1 MKNIFAHQLGKL
13 RTEQQLSQND
23 IASQLFVSRQ
33 AVSKWENGDTEPSLD
48 NLISLAQLFN
58 VSLDNLVTGS
68 KDPNTLLLTVNH
80 LKKFFNKPVLKDI
93 TFSISNYERIALL
106 GSNGAGKSTLIKILI
121 GLLNPDSGKIKY
133 HFNLQQDLNVMPQD
147 DVLIPDL
154 TVMEQ
159 VKLAALI
166 NKVYQP
172 KYINNLLVKFKLND
186 QANQFIQKL
195 SGGQKRRLSLLVST
209 LRPAKLLILDEPT
222 NHLDLESIQALNQGL
237 INFKENILFTSHDHQ
252 FVQTTANRIMEILPN
267 GTMIDKITTYDEY
280 LASDEMA
287 KKRHVFEINE
297 EDASDN

>member
-48 NLISLAQLFN
+48 NLISLARLFN

-68 KDPNTLLLTVNH
+68 KDPDTLLLTVNH
-80 LKKFFNKPVLKDI
+80 LKKAFNKPVLKDV
-93 TFSISNYERIALL
+93 TFSINNYERIALL

-133 HFNLQQDLNVMPQD
+133 YFNLKQDLNVMPQD

-172 KYINNLLVKFKLND
+172 ESINNLLVKFKLSD
-186 QANQFIQKL
+186 QANQFVQKL
-195 SGGQKRRLSLLVST
+195 SGGQKRRLSLLVSA
-209 LRPAKLLILDEPT
+209 LRTAKLLILDEPT
-222 NHLDLESIQALNQGL
+222 VGMDLTSIDFFWRLLDQRNGSTIVVTHDFNQIDKYFSRVWLLKDG
-237 INFKENILFTSHDHQ
+237 IISHDVSVKEIHSHHQ
-252 FVQTTANRIMEILPN
+252 TIAQWYRLNNKEA
-267 GTMIDKITTYDEY
+267 
-280 LASDEMA
+280 
-287 KKRHVFEINE
+287 
-297 EDASDN
+297 

>member
-1 MKNIFAHQLGKL
+1 MKNIFAHQLEKL

-33 AVSKWENGDTEPSLD
+33 AVSKWGNGDTEPSLD

-68 KDPNTLLLTVNH
+68 KDPNTLLLTAKH
-80 LKKFFNKPVLKDI
+80 LKKAFNKPVLKDI
-93 TFSISNYERIALL
+93 NFSVSNYERIALL

-121 GLLNPDSGKIKY
+121 GLLSPDSGKIKY

-172 KYINNLLVKFKLND
+172 ESINNLLVKFKLSD
-186 QANQFIQKL
+186 QANQFVQKL

-209 LRPAKLLILDEPT
+209 LRTAKLLILDEPT
-222 NHLDLESIQALNQGL
+222 VGMDLTSIDFFG
-237 INFKENILFTSHDHQ
+237 
-252 FVQTTANRIMEILPN
+252 
-267 GTMIDKITTYDEY
+267 GY
-280 LASDEMA
+280 
-287 KKRHVFEINE
+287 
-297 EDASDN
+297 

>member
-68 KDPNTLLLTVNH
+68 KDPNTLLLTAKH
-80 LKKFFNKPVLKDI
+80 LKKAFNKPVLKDI
-93 TFSISNYERIALL
+93 NFSVSNYERIALL

-121 GLLNPDSGKIKY
+121 GLLSPDSGKIKY

-172 KYINNLLVKFKLND
+172 ESINNLLVKFKLSD
-186 QANQFIQKL
+186 QANQFVQKL

-209 LRPAKLLILDEPT
+209 LRTAKLLILDEPT
-222 NHLDLESIQALNQGL
+222 VGMDLTSIDFFG
-237 INFKENILFTSHDHQ
+237 
-252 FVQTTANRIMEILPN
+252 
-267 GTMIDKITTYDEY
+267 GY
-280 LASDEMA
+280 
-287 KKRHVFEINE
+287 
-297 EDASDN
+297 

>member
-33 AVSKWENGDTEPSLD
+33 AVSKWGNGDTEPSLD

-68 KDPNTLLLTVNH
+68 KDPNTLLLTAKH
-80 LKKFFNKPVLKDI
+80 LKKAFNKPVLKDI
-93 TFSISNYERIALL
+93 NFSVSNYERIALL

-121 GLLNPDSGKIKY
+121 GLLSPDSGKIKY

-172 KYINNLLVKFKLND
+172 ESINNLLVKFKLSD
-186 QANQFIQKL
+186 QANQFVQKL

-209 LRPAKLLILDEPT
+209 LRTAKLLILDEPT
-222 NHLDLESIQALNQGL
+222 VGMDLTSIDFFWRLLDQRNGSTIVVTHDFDQIDKYFSRVWLLKDGI
-237 INFKENILFTSHDHQ
+237 ISHDVSVKEIHSHH
-252 FVQTTANRIMEILPN
+252 QTTAQWYRLNNKE
-267 GTMIDKITTYDEY
+267 
-280 LASDEMA
+280 A
-287 KKRHVFEINE
+287 
-297 EDASDN
+297 

>member
-33 AVSKWENGDTEPSLD
+33 EVSKWGNGDTEPSLD

-68 KDPNTLLLTVNH
+68 KDPNTLLLTAKH
-80 LKKFFNKPVLKDI
+80 LKKAFNKPVLKDI
-93 TFSISNYERIALL
+93 NFSVSNYERIALL

-121 GLLNPDSGKIKY
+121 GLLSPDSGKIKY

-172 KYINNLLVKFKLND
+172 ESINNLLVKFKLSD
-186 QANQFIQKL
+186 QANQFVQKL

-209 LRPAKLLILDEPT
+209 LRTAKLLILDEPT
-222 NHLDLESIQALNQGL
+222 VGMDLTSIDFFWRLLDQRNGSTIVVTHDFDQIDKYFSRVWLLKDGI
-237 INFKENILFTSHDHQ
+237 ISHDVSVKEIHSHHQ
-252 FVQTTANRIMEILPN
+252 TIAQ
-267 GTMIDKITTYDEY
+267 
-280 LASDEMA
+280 
-287 KKRHVFEINE
+287 
-297 EDASDN
+297 

>member
-33 AVSKWENGDTEPSLD
+33 AVSKWGNGDTEPSLD

-68 KDPNTLLLTVNH
+68 KDPNTLLLTAKH
-80 LKKFFNKPVLKDI
+80 LKKAFNKPVLKDI
-93 TFSISNYERIALL
+93 NFSVSNYERIALL

-121 GLLNPDSGKIKY
+121 GLLSPDSGKIKY

-172 KYINNLLVKFKLND
+172 ESINNLLVKFKLSD
-186 QANQFIQKL
+186 QANQFVQKL

-209 LRPAKLLILDEPT
+209 LRTAKLLILDEPT
-222 NHLDLESIQALNQGL
+222 VGMDLTSIDFFWRLLDQRNGSTIVVTHDFDQIDKYFSRVWLLKDGI
-237 INFKENILFTSHDHQ
+237 ISHDVSVKEIHSHHQ
-252 FVQTTANRIMEILPN
+252 TIAQ
-267 GTMIDKITTYDEY
+267 
-280 LASDEMA
+280 
-287 KKRHVFEINE
+287 
-297 EDASDN
+297 

>member
-33 AVSKWENGDTEPSLD
+33 AVSKWENGDTEPNLD
-48 NLISLAQLFN
+48 NLISLARLFN

-68 KDPNTLLLTVNH
+68 KDPDTLLLTVNH
-80 LKKFFNKPVLKDI
+80 LKKTFNKPVLKDV
-93 TFSISNYERIALL
+93 TFSINNYERIALL

-133 HFNLQQDLNVMPQD
+133 YFNLKQDLNVMPQD

-159 VKLAALI
+159 AKLAALI

-172 KYINNLLVKFKLND
+172 KYINNLLIKFKLYD

-195 SGGQKRRLSLLVST
+195 SGGQKRRLSLLIST
-209 LRPAKLLILDEPT
+209 LRSAKLLILDEPT
-222 NHLDLESIQALNQGL
+222 VGMDLTSIDFFWKLLDQRNGSTIVVTHDFNQ
-237 INFKENILFTSHDHQ
+237 
-252 FVQTTANRIMEILPN
+252 
-267 GTMIDKITTYDEY
+267 IDKYFSRVWLLKNGIIAHDI
-280 LASDEMA
+280 SV
-287 KKRHVFEINE
+287 KEIHSHHQTIAQWYRLNNK
-297 EDASDN
+297 ED